1 MKFIITRTSDYG
13 DYSSPCAE
21 AKKTG
26 FLITERYS
34 NKKTEI
40 EAWTVDFD
48 SIEDLVN
55 FSKKYGN
62 LMIDN
67 ELLPNVEFPGVVM
80 YGDCGSE

>member
-1 MKFIITRTSDYG
+1 MKFIITRTARSFPTR
-13 DYSSPCAE
+13 SCAE

-34 NKKTEI
+34 NKKTKI

-80 YGDCGSE
+80 YGDCDSE

>member
-1 MKFIITRTSDYG
+1 MKFIISRTSEWG
-13 DYSSPCAE
+13 DSSPCAE

-26 FLITERYS
+26 FLIAEKHS

-62 LMIDN
+62 LMINN
-67 ELLPNVEFPGVVM
+67 ELLPNVKFPGIVM
-80 YGDCGSE
+80 YGGYDDE